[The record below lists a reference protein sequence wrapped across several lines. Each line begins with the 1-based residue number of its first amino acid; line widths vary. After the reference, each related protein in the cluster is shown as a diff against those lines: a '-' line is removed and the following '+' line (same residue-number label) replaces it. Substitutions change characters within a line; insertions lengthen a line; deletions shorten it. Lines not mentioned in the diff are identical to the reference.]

1 MKATVLTKRGFEIR
15 EVDKPTIGYD
25 EILIKTIGCVVCSG
39 DLHIY
44 RNRAELADTER

>member
-25 EILIKTIGCVVCSG
+25 EILIKTIGCGVCTVVTF
-39 DLHIY
+39 IY
-44 RNRAELADTER
+44 IGTEPN